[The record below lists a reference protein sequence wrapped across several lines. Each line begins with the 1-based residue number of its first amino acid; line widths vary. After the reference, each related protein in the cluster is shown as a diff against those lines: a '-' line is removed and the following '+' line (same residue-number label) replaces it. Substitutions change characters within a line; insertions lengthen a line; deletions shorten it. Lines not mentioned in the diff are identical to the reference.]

1 MRHWQSEQLASFA
14 LAICLA
20 HPDRYRYFLVAP
32 QTPCSV
38 CLMRTMSTMAEHCL
52 QKQILSFHPLQLEL
66 KKCTAVN
73 TCSLSQNISIYSYR
87 ADDTAEQTGRLSNLH
102 IDSTVSKQAVERLTA
117 MQQDGTAP
125 DTPDTDSQNP
135 TTSPHRTPSHHTTD
149 PPAKPETNTS
159 KEDSPST
166 SAPPPKKHRP
176 GMPRLEGPSLSPS
189 RKVAVLYELLYAAVS
204 DGIDYSK
211 KDKKVHKRPGYD
223 ARQRVAL
230 RLLAEWLD
238 IPWKKVVR
246 LCLGLGSFDNIVQ
259 DRWCVFYLGS
269 AIEFL
274 CFFRRDSKSLRLV
287 MTSASSGVRV
297 RGEDGWFQTTSQRS
311 ASFEF

>member
-1 MRHWQSEQLASFA
+1 
-14 LAICLA
+14 
-20 HPDRYRYFLVAP
+20 
-32 QTPCSV
+32 
-38 CLMRTMSTMAEHCL
+38 MADHCL
-52 QKQILSFHPLQLEL
+52 QKQNLSSQPLQLEH

-73 TCSLSQNISIYSYR
+73 TCSLLQSVSIWSCR
-87 ADDTAEQTGRLSNLH
+87 DTDTRDQTGRLANLH
-102 IDSTVSKQAVERLTA
+102 VDSTVSKQAVERLTA

-135 TTSPHRTPSHHTTD
+135 TTSPHRTPSHHSAG
-149 PPAKPETNTS
+149 PPPRSDTKTS
-159 KEDSPST
+159 TEDGLST

-230 RLLAEWLD
+230 RLLAEWLE

-246 LCLGLGSFDNIVQ
+246 PCLGSGSFDNIVQ
-259 DRWCVFYLGS
+259 DRWCVFYLGLQS
-269 AIEFL
+269 ISYACLGEIRSFL
-274 CFFRRDSKSLRLV
+274 LC
-287 MTSASSGVRV
+287 
-297 RGEDGWFQTTSQRS
+297 GWL
-311 ASFEF
+311 